1 MNEIF
6 SILFERIE
14 DGSLLQPGLSPQ
26 VERMTWC
33 AEGGPEQAD
42 LIAEIPSKSLR
53 GGFPAS
59 LQALLR
65 CGVRV
70 INAAAEPVWWGY
82 LARIEV
88 QHGALASVIDFRKV
102 ANRVAV
108 QYWQRQAE
116 LEWQGEKTFT
126 DWAEDPH
133 SIAQYGV
140 KERVL
145 FLNSLREDQAVAA
158 RDTWLA
164 AMSQP
169 FAQAGTLPASN
180 ETGKDE
186 IRVRLVCRGWWETIG
201 WRYAHLF
208 DGYEGFAK
216 TGQSQHNFGRY
227 ANIDALLAQS
237 FQTSYGPWQCGEV
250 LVKLRQFGVCDDG
263 VTASLC
269 ADISGN
275 PDTSTPLASQTVL
288 SNVISGSQWVRF
300 VMPNPPTIQ
309 ADTPYWVVLQRSGSL
324 NTANYYNLLREDSNP
339 YPRGQFKNW
348 NGSSWQAFSGGN
360 ADISFYLVGC
370 KERSER
376 ILELVNADLGGQF
389 LSRRRLQAAPQGYTL
404 LWRDG
409 TLTCLEEL
417 RSLLQA
423 GDSNGRRMLAEACA
437 DRSLLIRAE
446 PSENNVEYII
456 AADGSIREPSGAA
469 ASLAVPVAGRRALLA
484 PGWLDQSVV
493 IWRTRWT
500 PRSGLRALLE
510 GEP

>member
-1 MNEIF
+1 MTEPL

-14 DGSLLQPGLSPQ
+14 DGRLLYPSLELQVQ
-26 VERMTWC
+26 RMTWC
-33 AEGGPEQAD
+33 AEGGPEQAE
-42 LIAEIPSKSLR
+42 LIAEIPRRSSQGTLPV
-53 GGFPAS
+53 G
-59 LQALLR
+59 LEALLR
-65 CGVRV
+65 CGVR
-70 INAAAEPVWWGY
+70 IFNAEAEPVWWGY

-88 QHGALASVIDFRKV
+88 QCGALISIMDLDRL

-108 QYWQRQAE
+108 QYWQRQVE

-126 DWAEDPH
+126 AWAEDPH
-133 SIAQYGV
+133 SISHFGV
-140 KERVL
+140 KEHIF
-145 FLNSLREDQAVAA
+145 FLNSLLEQQAHAV

-164 AMSQP
+164 ALSQP
-169 FAQAGTLPASN
+169 MNQTGTLPLADGN
-180 ETGKDE
+180 ADE
-186 IRVRLVCRGWWETIG
+186 HIHVRLVCRGWWETIG
-201 WRYAHLF
+201 WRYAHIF

-216 TGQSQHNFGRY
+216 TRQSQHNFGRY

-309 ADTPYWVVLQRSGSL
+309 ADTPYWVVLQRSGAL

-446 PSENNVEYII
+446 PGENNVEYII